1 MRAEMQSDQSES
13 EEFSVVENLL
23 NYIPYDKL
31 MDLGDSEHLQVFLVY
46 IAGKNTLVPELAK
59 VLPPKLL
66 LELLFVFAGQDIQVP
81 DKKFMS
87 TAFRD
92 IDIYFSLVKT
102 PSFVEIGRLATKYNT
117 SVQVVRAVSERV
129 AESLGKDPPVK

>member
-1 MRAEMQSDQSES
+1 MQSDQSS

-31 MDLGDSEHLQVFLVY
+31 VDLSDTERLQAFLVY
-46 IAGKNTLVPELAK
+46 IGGKNTLIPELAK
-59 VLPPKLL
+59 ILPPKLL
-66 LELLFVFAGQDIQVP
+66 LELLFVFAGQELQMP
-81 DKKFMS
+81 DKKIMG

-92 IDIYFSLVKT
+92 IDIYFSLVKSPT
-102 PSFVEIGRLATKYNT
+102 FVEIGRLASKYNT

-129 AESLGKDPPVK
+129 ADSLGKEPPVK

>member
-1 MRAEMQSDQSES
+1 MQSDQSES